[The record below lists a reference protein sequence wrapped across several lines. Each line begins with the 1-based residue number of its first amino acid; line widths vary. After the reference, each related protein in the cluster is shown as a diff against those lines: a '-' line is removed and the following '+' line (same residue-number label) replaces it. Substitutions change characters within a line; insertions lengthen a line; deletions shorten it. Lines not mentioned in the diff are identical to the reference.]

1 MVTIRLTRVGAKKRP
16 FFRVV
21 VCEGRTARDGSFVE
35 SLGFYNPRTSPETLN
50 IDFERLNYWLGQ
62 GAQPSDTLRTL
73 VDRHKAA
80 IAAAPPATA
89 AASGVA
95 AS

>member
-21 VCEGRTARDGSFVE
+21 VVEGRTARDGAFVE

-50 IDFERLNYWLGQ
+50 LNRERLNYWLEK
-62 GAQPSDTLRTL
+62 GAQPSDTIRTL
-73 VDRHKAA
+73 VDRHKNDP
-80 IAAAPPATA
+80 APAVATEA
-89 AASGVA
+89 AAS
-95 AS
+95 

>member
-21 VCEGRTARDGSFVE
+21 VVEGRTARDGAFVE
-35 SLGFYNPRTSPETLN
+35 SLGFYNPRTSPETLTLKF
-50 IDFERLNYWLGQ
+50 DRLNYWLEK

-73 VDRHKAA
+73 VDRHKGD
-80 IAAAPPATA
+80 AAAAAATA
-89 AASGVA
+89 AAGA
-95 AS
+95 PAS